1 MLESQAAVD
10 ALHNPNL
17 TSGGV
22 AMQNLSQSDPRFPG
36 LFIDSSRREF
46 FKKASALAL
55 STAGVSLLPG
65 NPLTADSAE
74 KPPETLVKLLYDTLT
89 AEQRKQVCFPWNH
102 VDEKRGLLRTR
113 IENNWKITKPSI
125 KSSFFTA
132 DQQAVVRDI
141 FEGMTDP
148 NWLGR
153 WDQQLKDDVGG
164 FGNGQSIAIFGTPG
178 TKQFEF
184 VLASRHMTL
193 RCDGNSSEHV
203 AFGGPILY
211 AHEGEGLYE
220 KPEHHKNVFWHQSLE
235 ANKLYDMFDG
245 KQRKQALIV
254 KGMPSEELVGFRGT
268 AGGFQGLPVSEFA
281 GDQKK
286 HLQSVLRLLLE
297 PFRQSDRDEVVRCLD
312 RQGGLDACY
321 LAFYKEGDLGN
332 DGIWDNWRLE
342 GPSFVWY
349 FRGKPHVHVW
359 VNVADSP
366 DIELNSYEDSIGV

>member
-1 MLESQAAVD
+1 MMTMA
-10 ALHNPNL
+10 
-17 TSGGV
+17 
-22 AMQNLSQSDPRFPG
+22 NLSQSDSRFPVANTA
-36 LFIDSSRREF
+36 SSRRGF
-46 FKKASALAL
+46 LKQAGALAL
-55 STAGVSLLPG
+55 TTAGVAVLPAS
-65 NPLTADSAE
+65 PVLAIPDKKS
-74 KPPETLVKLLYDTLT
+74 PETLVKRLYDTLSI
-89 AEQRKQVCFPWNH
+89 EQKKQVCFAWNH

-125 KSSFFTA
+125 KGSFFTA
-132 DQQAVVRDI
+132 DQQAMIRDI
-141 FEGMTDP
+141 FEGMTNP
-148 NWLGR
+148 HWLPR
-153 WDQQLKDDVGG
+153 WDQQLKDDIGG
-164 FGNGQSIAIFGTPG
+164 FGNRQSIAIFGTPG
-178 TKQFEF
+178 TRKFEF
-184 VLASRHMTL
+184 VLTSRHMTL

-220 KPEHHKNVFWHQSLE
+220 KPEHHNNVFWHQALE

-245 KQRKQALIV
+245 KQREQALVV

-268 AGGFQGLPVSEFA
+268 QGGFDGLPVSEFA
-281 GDQKK
+281 GDQKE

-297 PFRQSDRDEVVRCLD
+297 PFRQSDQDEVVRCLD
-312 RQGGLDACY
+312 TQGGLDACH

-332 DGIWDNWRLE
+332 DGLWDNWRLE

-359 VNVADSP
+359 VNVADSS